1 MFPKNTG
8 DEREVM
14 WVKKALSVML
24 ACAVISMSAPAAFA
38 EEYSVYDSL
47 KSESVTVEANVNK
60 DGLYGSGDRMVR
72 VRDGKVS
79 PYTGFAKTKKGTY
92 CYKDGIKWTGWYKK
106 GGKWYY
112 FDPLNDGLK
121 AVKTAKTSLGIY
133 HLDKNGAWNGKYSG
147 SVKRPADFGY
157 SFRFGGGESTE
168 YFFSTNDG
176 ILSRDAYVDGVDTE
190 KKIKISAH
198 DMQIIYDAF
207 KSSGAESFGAS
218 DTEDTVGSQYEPPT
232 DMPNFSIEWYS
243 GEECI
248 GSVDCSCTVF
258 YDEYYTASE
267 EVRKLA
273 GLVRFSRMYLE
284 SRDEYREIIA
294 EENAYVEAHQ
304 HDDAP
309 FDELEEVKLSSSD
322 VYKFKGHSSPSGG
335 RAMLITSN
343 SELNELISMLKKE
356 GISEKS
362 KLIGRLS
369 SYSDEYF
376 REYVIIFGDGNASSG
391 SVKIEDPKLYTGYG
405 NIYLSVTYKYPE
417 IFTDDGCYIA
427 AVTETSKKRLDC
439 EKNKLPVVWRQTR
452 INYEGNAF

>member
-1 MFPKNTG
+1 MFPKNTD
-8 DEREVM
+8 DERKVM

-47 KSESVTVEANVNK
+47 KSESVTVEVNVNK

-147 SVKRPADFGY
+147 SSKRPADFGY

-168 YFFSTNDG
+168 NFFSTKDG
-176 ILSRDAYVDGVDTE
+176 MLSRDAYVDGVETE
-190 KKIKISAH
+190 KKIKISAR

-207 KSSGAESFGAS
+207 KSSGAENFDAEYA
-218 DTEDTVGSQYEPPT
+218 EDTVGIQFDTSIDVPS
-232 DMPNFSIEWYS
+232 FSIEWYS
-243 GEECI
+243 GKECI
-248 GSVDCSCTVF
+248 DSVGCSSIIF
-258 YDEYYTASE
+258 YNEYYTASE

-273 GLVRFSRMYLE
+273 GLVRFSCMYLE
-284 SRDEYREIIA
+284 SRAEYKEIIA
-294 EENAYVEAHQ
+294 EENAYAEAHKY
-304 HDDAP
+304 AEVP
-309 FDELEEVKLSSSD
+309 YDELTRVKISAGD
-322 VYKFKGHSSPSGG
+322 IYKFRGHSSPSGG
-335 RAMLITSN
+335 RAMLITSKA
-343 SELNELISMLKKE
+343 EMNELISQLEKE
-356 GISEKS
+356 GVSKNS

-369 SYSDEYF
+369 SYSKEYF
-376 REYVIIFGDGNASSG
+376 KDNAVIFGDGNAYSG
-391 SVKIEDPKLYTGYG
+391 SVKIDDPKIYTGYG
-405 NIYLSVTYKYPE
+405 NIYLNVNLKYPE
-417 IFTDDGCYIA
+417 MFTDDCCYYA
-427 AVTETSKKRLDC
+427 AVAEADKKALGCDNS
-439 EKNKLPVVWRQTR
+439 EVNVIWRSDT
-452 INYEGNAF
+452 ITNYETE

>member
-24 ACAVISMSAPAAFA
+24 ACAVISMSAPVAFA
-38 EEYSVYDSL
+38 KEYTVYDSL
-47 KSESVTVEANVNK
+47 TFTSRTVEANAEK
-60 DGLYGSGDRMVR
+60 DGLYTSGDLTVK
-72 VRDGKVS
+72 VKDGAVS
-79 PYTGFAKTKKGTY
+79 PFTGFAKTQKGVY
-92 CYKDGIKWTGWYKK
+92 CYRDGIKWTGWYRQ

-112 FDPLNDGLK
+112 FDPKNDGLK
-121 AVKTAKTSLGIY
+121 ASGTAKTSLGTY
-133 HLDKNGAWNGKYSG
+133 YFDENGVWNGKCSK
-147 SVKRPADFGY
+147 SAKCPTDFGY

-168 YFFSTNDG
+168 YFFSTKDG
-176 ILSRDAYVDGVDTE
+176 ILSRDSYIDGVDTE
-190 KKIKISAH
+190 KKIKISAR
-198 DMQIIYDAF
+198 DMQIIYDTF
-207 KSSGAESFGAS
+207 KASGAESFDAA
-218 DTEDTVGSQYEPPT
+218 DTVGSQYDPLT

-294 EENAYVEAHQ
+294 EENAYAEAHQ

-376 REYVIIFGDGNASSG
+376 RENVIIFGDGNASSG

-405 NIYLSVTYKYPE
+405 NIYLSVTYKYPK

>member
-1 MFPKNTG
+1 MFPKNTD

-47 KSESVTVEANVNK
+47 KSESVTVEVNVNK

-121 AVKTAKTSLGIY
+121 AVKTAKTSLGTY
-133 HLDKNGAWNGKYSG
+133 YLDGNGAWNGKYSG

-168 YFFSTNDG
+168 YFFSTKDG
-176 ILSRDAYVDGVDTE
+176 MLSRDAYVDGVETE
-190 KKIKISAH
+190 KKIKISAR

-207 KSSGAESFGAS
+207 KSSGAENFDAEYA
-218 DTEDTVGSQYEPPT
+218 EDTVGIQFDTSIDVPS
-232 DMPNFSIEWYS
+232 FSIEWYS
-243 GEECI
+243 GKECI
-248 GSVDCSCTVF
+248 DSVGCSSIIF
-258 YDEYYTASE
+258 YNEYYTASE

-273 GLVRFSRMYLE
+273 ELVRFSRMYLE
-284 SRDEYREIIA
+284 SRAEYKEIIA
-294 EENAYVEAHQ
+294 EENAYAEAHKY
-304 HDDAP
+304 AEVP
-309 FDELEEVKLSSSD
+309 YDELTRVKISAGD
-322 VYKFKGHSSPSGG
+322 IYKFRGRSSPSGG
-335 RAMLITSN
+335 RAMLITSKA
-343 SELNELISMLKKE
+343 EMNELISQLEKE
-356 GISEKS
+356 GVSKNS

-369 SYSDEYF
+369 SYSKEYF
-376 REYVIIFGDGNASSG
+376 KDNAVIFGDGNAYSG
-391 SVKIEDPKLYTGYG
+391 SVKIDDPKIYTGYG
-405 NIYLSVTYKYPE
+405 NIYLNVDLKYPE
-417 IFTDDGCYIA
+417 MFTDDCCYYA
-427 AVTETSKKRLDC
+427 AVAEADKKALGCDNS
-439 EKNKLPVVWRQTR
+439 EVNVIWRSDT
-452 INYEGNAF
+452 ITNYETE

>member
-1 MFPKNTG
+1 
-8 DEREVM
+8 M

-133 HLDKNGAWNGKYSG
+133 HFDKNGAWNGKYSG

-168 YFFSTNDG
+168 CFFSTKDG
-176 ILSRDAYVDGVDTE
+176 ILSRDAYIDGVDTE
-190 KKIKISAH
+190 KKIKISAR

-207 KSSGAESFGAS
+207 KSSGAENFDAEYA
-218 DTEDTVGSQYEPPT
+218 EDTVGIQFDTSIDVPS
-232 DMPNFSIEWYS
+232 FSIEWYS

-284 SRDEYREIIA
+284 SRAEYKEIIA
-294 EENAYVEAHQ
+294 EENAYAEAHKY
-304 HDDAP
+304 AEVP
-309 FDELEEVKLSSSD
+309 YDELTRVKISAGD
-322 VYKFKGHSSPSGG
+322 IYKFRGHSSPSGG
-335 RAMLITSN
+335 RAMLITSKA
-343 SELNELISMLKKE
+343 EMNELISQLEKE
-356 GISEKS
+356 GVSKNS

-369 SYSDEYF
+369 SYSKEYF
-376 REYVIIFGDGNASSG
+376 KDNAVIFGDGNAYSG
-391 SVKIEDPKLYTGYG
+391 SVKIDDPKIYTGYG
-405 NIYLSVTYKYPE
+405 NIYLNVDLKYPE
-417 IFTDDGCYIA
+417 MFTDDCCYYA
-427 AVTETSKKRLDC
+427 AVAEADKKALGCDNS
-439 EKNKLPVVWRQTR
+439 EVNVIWRSDT
-452 INYEGNAF
+452 ITNYETE

>member
-168 YFFSTNDG
+168 YFFSTKDG
-176 ILSRDAYVDGVDTE
+176 MLSRDAYVDGVETE
-190 KKIKISAH
+190 KKIKISAR

-207 KSSGAESFGAS
+207 KSSGAENFDVEYA
-218 DTEDTVGSQYEPPT
+218 EDTVGIQFDTSIDVPS
-232 DMPNFSIEWYS
+232 FSIEWYS
-243 GEECI
+243 GKECI
-248 GSVDCSCTVF
+248 DSVGCSSIIF
-258 YDEYYTASE
+258 YNEYYTASE

-273 GLVRFSRMYLE
+273 ELVRFSRMYLE
-284 SRDEYREIIA
+284 SRAEYKEIIA
-294 EENAYVEAHQ
+294 EENAYAEAHKY
-304 HDDAP
+304 AEVP
-309 FDELEEVKLSSSD
+309 YDELTRVKISAGD
-322 VYKFKGHSSPSGG
+322 IYKFKGHSSPSGG
-335 RAMLITSN
+335 RAMLITSKA
-343 SELNELISMLKKE
+343 EMNELISQLEKE
-356 GISEKS
+356 GVSKNS

-369 SYSDEYF
+369 SYSKEYF
-376 REYVIIFGDGNASSG
+376 KDNAVIFGDGNAYSG
-391 SVKIEDPKLYTGYG
+391 SVKIDDPKIYTGYG
-405 NIYLSVTYKYPE
+405 NIYLNVNLKYPE
-417 IFTDDGCYIA
+417 MFTDDCCYYA
-427 AVTETSKKRLDC
+427 AVAEADKKALGCDNS
-439 EKNKLPVVWRQTR
+439 EVNVIWRSDT
-452 INYEGNAF
+452 ITNYETE

>member
-8 DEREVM
+8 DERKVM

-147 SVKRPADFGY
+147 SSKRPADFGY

-168 YFFSTNDG
+168 YFFSTKDG
-176 ILSRDAYVDGVDTE
+176 MLSRDAYVDGVETE
-190 KKIKISAH
+190 KKIKISAR

-207 KSSGAESFGAS
+207 KSSGAENFDAEYA
-218 DTEDTVGSQYEPPT
+218 EDTVGIQFDTSIDVPS
-232 DMPNFSIEWYS
+232 FSIEWYS
-243 GEECI
+243 GKECI
-248 GSVDCSCTVF
+248 DSVGCSSIIF
-258 YDEYYTASE
+258 YKEYYAASE

-284 SRDEYREIIA
+284 SRAEYKEIIA
-294 EENAYVEAHQ
+294 EENAYAEAHKY
-304 HDDAP
+304 AEVP
-309 FDELEEVKLSSSD
+309 YYELTRVKISAGD
-322 VYKFKGHSSPSGG
+322 IYKFRGHSSPSGG
-335 RAMLITSN
+335 RAMLIPSKA
-343 SELNELISMLKKE
+343 EMNELISQLEKE
-356 GISEKS
+356 GVSKNS

-369 SYSDEYF
+369 SYSKEYF
-376 REYVIIFGDGNASSG
+376 KDNAVIFGDGNAYSG
-391 SVKIEDPKLYTGYG
+391 SVKIDDPKIYTGYG
-405 NIYLSVTYKYPE
+405 NIYLNVDLKYPE
-417 IFTDDGCYIA
+417 MFTDDCCYYA
-427 AVTETSKKRLDC
+427 AVAEADKKALGCDNS
-439 EKNKLPVVWRQTR
+439 EINVIWRSDT
-452 INYEGNAF
+452 ITNYETE

>member
-1 MFPKNTG
+1 
-8 DEREVM
+8 M

-147 SVKRPADFGY
+147 SSKRPADFGY

-168 YFFSTNDG
+168 YFFSTKDG
-176 ILSRDAYVDGVDTE
+176 MLSRDAYVDGVETE
-190 KKIKISAH
+190 KKIKISAR

-207 KSSGAESFGAS
+207 KSSGAENFDAEYA
-218 DTEDTVGSQYEPPT
+218 EDTVGIQFDTSIDVPS
-232 DMPNFSIEWYS
+232 FSIEWYS
-243 GEECI
+243 GKECI
-248 GSVDCSCTVF
+248 DSVGCSSIIF
-258 YDEYYTASE
+258 YKEYYAASE

-284 SRDEYREIIA
+284 SRAEYKEIIA
-294 EENAYVEAHQ
+294 EENAYAEAHKY
-304 HDDAP
+304 AEVP
-309 FDELEEVKLSSSD
+309 YYELTRVKISAGD
-322 VYKFKGHSSPSGG
+322 IYKFRGHSSPSGG
-335 RAMLITSN
+335 RAMLIPSKA
-343 SELNELISMLKKE
+343 EMNELISQLEKE
-356 GISEKS
+356 GVSKNS

-369 SYSDEYF
+369 SYSKEYF
-376 REYVIIFGDGNASSG
+376 KDNAVIFGDGNAYSG
-391 SVKIEDPKLYTGYG
+391 SVKIDDPKIYTGYG
-405 NIYLSVTYKYPE
+405 NIYLNVDLKYPE
-417 IFTDDGCYIA
+417 MFTDDCCYYA
-427 AVTETSKKRLDC
+427 AVAEADKKALGCDNS
-439 EKNKLPVVWRQTR
+439 EINVIWRSDT
-452 INYEGNAF
+452 ITNYETE

>member
-1 MFPKNTG
+1 M
-8 DEREVM
+8 R
-14 WVKKALSVML
+14 VKKALSVML

-133 HLDKNGAWNGKYSG
+133 YLDKNGAWNGKYSG

-168 YFFSTNDG
+168 YFFSTKDG
-176 ILSRDAYVDGVDTE
+176 ILSRDAYVDGVGTE
-190 KKIKISAH
+190 KKIKISAR

-207 KSSGAESFGAS
+207 KSSGAENFDAEYA
-218 DTEDTVGSQYEPPT
+218 EDTVGIQFDTSIDVPS
-232 DMPNFSIEWYS
+232 FSIEWYS
-243 GEECI
+243 GKECI
-248 GSVDCSCTVF
+248 DSVGCSSIIF
-258 YDEYYTASE
+258 YNEYYTASE

-273 GLVRFSRMYLE
+273 ELVRFSRMYLE
-284 SRDEYREIIA
+284 SRAEYKEIIA
-294 EENAYVEAHQ
+294 EENAYAEAHKY
-304 HDDAP
+304 AEVP
-309 FDELEEVKLSSSD
+309 YDELTRVKISAGD
-322 VYKFKGHSSPSGG
+322 IYKFRGHSSPSGG
-335 RAMLITSN
+335 RAMLITSKA
-343 SELNELISMLKKE
+343 EMNELISQLEKE
-356 GISEKS
+356 GVSKNS

-369 SYSDEYF
+369 SYSKEYF
-376 REYVIIFGDGNASSG
+376 KDNAVIFGDGNAYSG
-391 SVKIEDPKLYTGYG
+391 SVKIDDPKIYTGYG
-405 NIYLSVTYKYPE
+405 NIYLNVDLKYPE
-417 IFTDDGCYIA
+417 MFTDDCCYYA
-427 AVTETSKKRLDC
+427 AVAEADKKTLGCDNS
-439 EKNKLPVVWRQTR
+439 EVNVIWRSDT
-452 INYEGNAF
+452 ITNYETE

>member
-1 MFPKNTG
+1 
-8 DEREVM
+8 M

-24 ACAVISMSAPAAFA
+24 ACAVISMSAPTAFA

-147 SVKRPADFGY
+147 SSKRPADFGY

-168 YFFSTNDG
+168 YFFSTKDG
-176 ILSRDAYVDGVDTE
+176 KLGRDAYIDGVDSE
-190 KKIKISAH
+190 KDIKISAS
-198 DMQIIYDAF
+198 DMQIIYDTF
-207 KSSGAESFGAS
+207 KASGAESFGAS

-309 FDELEEVKLSSSD
+309 FDELKEVKLSSSD

-376 REYVIIFGDGNASSG
+376 RENVIIFGDGNASSG

>member
-8 DEREVM
+8 DERKVM

-147 SVKRPADFGY
+147 SSKRPADFGY

-168 YFFSTNDG
+168 YFFSTKDG
-176 ILSRDAYVDGVDTE
+176 MLSRDAYVDGVETE
-190 KKIKISAH
+190 KKIKISAR

-207 KSSGAESFGAS
+207 KSSGAENFDAEYA
-218 DTEDTVGSQYEPPT
+218 EDTVGIQFDTSIDVPS
-232 DMPNFSIEWYS
+232 FSIEWYS
-243 GEECI
+243 GKECI
-248 GSVDCSCTVF
+248 DSVGCSSIIF
-258 YDEYYTASE
+258 YKEYYAASE

-284 SRDEYREIIA
+284 SRAEYKEIIA
-294 EENAYVEAHQ
+294 EENAYAEAHKY
-304 HDDAP
+304 AEVP
-309 FDELEEVKLSSSD
+309 YYELTRVKISAGD
-322 VYKFKGHSSPSGG
+322 IYKFRGHSSPSGG
-335 RAMLITSN
+335 RAMLIPSKA
-343 SELNELISMLKKE
+343 EMNELISQLEKE
-356 GISEKS
+356 GVSKNS

-369 SYSDEYF
+369 SYSKEYF
-376 REYVIIFGDGNASSG
+376 KDNAVIFGDGNAYSG
-391 SVKIEDPKLYTGYG
+391 SVKINDPKIYTGYG
-405 NIYLSVTYKYPE
+405 NIYLNVDLKYPE
-417 IFTDDGCYIA
+417 MFTDDCCYYA
-427 AVTETSKKRLDC
+427 AVAEADKKALGCDNS
-439 EKNKLPVVWRQTR
+439 EINVIWRSDT
-452 INYEGNAF
+452 ITNYETE

>member
-1 MFPKNTG
+1 M
-8 DEREVM
+8 
-14 WVKKALSVML
+14 KKAISAIL

-38 EEYSVYDSL
+38 KEYAVYDSL

-147 SVKRPADFGY
+147 SSKRPADFGY

-168 YFFSTNDG
+168 YFFSTKDG
-176 ILSRDAYVDGVDTE
+176 MLSRDAYVDGVETE
-190 KKIKISAH
+190 KKIKISAR

-207 KSSGAESFGAS
+207 KSSGAENFDAEYA
-218 DTEDTVGSQYEPPT
+218 EDTVGIQFDTSIDVPS
-232 DMPNFSIEWYS
+232 FSIEWYS
-243 GEECI
+243 GKECI
-248 GSVDCSCTVF
+248 DIVGCSSIIF
-258 YDEYYTASE
+258 YNEYYTASE

-273 GLVRFSRMYLE
+273 ELVRFSRMYLE
-284 SRDEYREIIA
+284 SRAEYKEIIA
-294 EENAYVEAHQ
+294 EENAYAEAHKY
-304 HDDAP
+304 AEVP
-309 FDELEEVKLSSSD
+309 YDELTRVKISAGD
-322 VYKFKGHSSPSGG
+322 IYKFRGHSSPSGG
-335 RAMLITSN
+335 RAMLITSKA
-343 SELNELISMLKKE
+343 EMNELISQLEKE
-356 GISEKS
+356 GVSKNS

-369 SYSDEYF
+369 SYSKEYF
-376 REYVIIFGDGNASSG
+376 KDNAVIFGDGNACSG
-391 SVKIEDPKLYTGYG
+391 SVKIDDPKIYTGYG
-405 NIYLSVTYKYPE
+405 NIYLNVNLKYPE
-417 IFTDDGCYIA
+417 MFTDDCCYYA
-427 AVTETSKKRLDC
+427 AVAEADKKALGCDNS
-439 EKNKLPVVWRQTR
+439 EVNVIWRSDT
-452 INYEGNAF
+452 ITNYETE

>member
-1 MFPKNTG
+1 MFPKNTD

-24 ACAVISMSAPAAFA
+24 ACAVISMAAPAAFA

-47 KSESVTVEANVNK
+47 KSESVTVEVNVNK

-147 SVKRPADFGY
+147 SSKRPADFGY

-168 YFFSTNDG
+168 YFFSTKDG
-176 ILSRDAYVDGVDTE
+176 MLSRDAYVDGVETE
-190 KKIKISAH
+190 KKIKISAR

-207 KSSGAESFGAS
+207 KSSGAENFDAEYA
-218 DTEDTVGSQYEPPT
+218 EDTVGIQFDTSIDVPS
-232 DMPNFSIEWYS
+232 FSIEWYS
-243 GEECI
+243 GKECI
-248 GSVDCSCTVF
+248 DSVGCSSIIF
-258 YDEYYTASE
+258 YKEYYAASE

-284 SRDEYREIIA
+284 SRAEYKEIIA
-294 EENAYVEAHQ
+294 EENAYAEAHKY
-304 HDDAP
+304 AEVP
-309 FDELEEVKLSSSD
+309 YYELTRVKISAGD
-322 VYKFKGHSSPSGG
+322 IYKFRGHSSPSGG
-335 RAMLITSN
+335 RAMLIPSKA
-343 SELNELISMLKKE
+343 EMNELISQLEKE
-356 GISEKS
+356 GVSKNS

-369 SYSDEYF
+369 SYSKEYF
-376 REYVIIFGDGNASSG
+376 KDNAVIFGDGNAYSG
-391 SVKIEDPKLYTGYG
+391 SVKIDDPKIYTGYG
-405 NIYLSVTYKYPE
+405 NIYLNVDLKYPE
-417 IFTDDGCYIA
+417 MFTDDCCYYA
-427 AVTETSKKRLDC
+427 AVAEADKKALGCDNS
-439 EKNKLPVVWRQTR
+439 EINVIWRSDT
-452 INYEGNAF
+452 ITNYETE

>member
-147 SVKRPADFGY
+147 SSKRPADFGY

-168 YFFSTNDG
+168 YFFSTKDG
-176 ILSRDAYVDGVDTE
+176 MLSRDAYVDGVETE
-190 KKIKISAH
+190 KKIKISAR

-207 KSSGAESFGAS
+207 KSSGAENFDVEYA
-218 DTEDTVGSQYEPPT
+218 EDTVGIQFDTSIDVPS
-232 DMPNFSIEWYS
+232 FSIEWYS
-243 GEECI
+243 GKECI
-248 GSVDCSCTVF
+248 DSVGCSSIIF
-258 YDEYYTASE
+258 YNEYYTASE

-273 GLVRFSRMYLE
+273 ELVRFSRMYLE
-284 SRDEYREIIA
+284 SRAEYKEIIA
-294 EENAYVEAHQ
+294 EENAYAEAHKY
-304 HDDAP
+304 AEVP
-309 FDELEEVKLSSSD
+309 YDELTRVKISAGD
-322 VYKFKGHSSPSGG
+322 IYKFRGRSSPSGG
-335 RAMLITSN
+335 RAMLITSKA
-343 SELNELISMLKKE
+343 EMNELISQLEKE
-356 GISEKS
+356 GVSKNS

-369 SYSDEYF
+369 SYSKEYF
-376 REYVIIFGDGNASSG
+376 KDNAVIFGDGNAYSG
-391 SVKIEDPKLYTGYG
+391 SVKIDDPKIYTGYG
-405 NIYLSVTYKYPE
+405 NIYLNVDLKYPE
-417 IFTDDGCYIA
+417 MFTDDCCYYA
-427 AVTETSKKRLDC
+427 AVAEADKKTLGCDNS
-439 EKNKLPVVWRQTR
+439 EVNVIWRSDT
-452 INYEGNAF
+452 ITNYETE

>member
-1 MFPKNTG
+1 
-8 DEREVM
+8 M

-147 SVKRPADFGY
+147 SSKRPADFGY

-168 YFFSTNDG
+168 YFFSTKDG
-176 ILSRDAYVDGVDTE
+176 MLSRDAYVDGVETE
-190 KKIKISAH
+190 KKIKISAR

-207 KSSGAESFGAS
+207 KSSGAENFDVEYA
-218 DTEDTVGSQYEPPT
+218 EDTVGIQFDTSIDVPS
-232 DMPNFSIEWYS
+232 FSIEWYS
-243 GEECI
+243 GKECI
-248 GSVDCSCTVF
+248 DSVGCSSIIF
-258 YDEYYTASE
+258 YNEYYTASE

-273 GLVRFSRMYLE
+273 ELVRFSRMYLE
-284 SRDEYREIIA
+284 SRAEYKEIIA
-294 EENAYVEAHQ
+294 EENAYAEAHKY
-304 HDDAP
+304 AEVP
-309 FDELEEVKLSSSD
+309 YDELTRVKISAGD
-322 VYKFKGHSSPSGG
+322 IYKFRGRSSPSGG
-335 RAMLITSN
+335 RAMLITSKA
-343 SELNELISMLKKE
+343 EMNELISQLEKE
-356 GISEKS
+356 GVSKNS

-369 SYSDEYF
+369 SYSKEYF
-376 REYVIIFGDGNASSG
+376 KDNAVIFGDGNAYSG
-391 SVKIEDPKLYTGYG
+391 SVKIDDPKIYTGYG
-405 NIYLSVTYKYPE
+405 NIYLNVDLKYPE
-417 IFTDDGCYIA
+417 MFTDDCCYYA
-427 AVTETSKKRLDC
+427 AVAEADKKTLGCDNS
-439 EKNKLPVVWRQTR
+439 EVNVIWRSDT
-452 INYEGNAF
+452 ITNYETE

>member
-1 MFPKNTG
+1 MFPKNTD

-47 KSESVTVEANVNK
+47 KSESGTVEANVNK

-147 SVKRPADFGY
+147 SSKRPANFGY

-168 YFFSTNDG
+168 YFFSTKDG
-176 ILSRDAYVDGVDTE
+176 MLSRDAYVDGVETE
-190 KKIKISAH
+190 KKIKISAR

-207 KSSGAESFGAS
+207 KSSGAENFDVEYA
-218 DTEDTVGSQYEPPT
+218 EDTVGIQFDTSIDVPS
-232 DMPNFSIEWYS
+232 FSIEWYS
-243 GEECI
+243 GKECI
-248 GSVDCSCTVF
+248 DSVGCSSIIF
-258 YDEYYTASE
+258 YNEYYTASE

-273 GLVRFSRMYLE
+273 ELVRFSRMYLE
-284 SRDEYREIIA
+284 SRAEYKEIIA
-294 EENAYVEAHQ
+294 EENAYAEAHKY
-304 HDDAP
+304 AEVP
-309 FDELEEVKLSSSD
+309 YDELTRVKISAGD
-322 VYKFKGHSSPSGG
+322 IYKFRGRSSPSGG
-335 RAMLITSN
+335 RAMLITSKA
-343 SELNELISMLKKE
+343 EMNELISQLEKE
-356 GISEKS
+356 GVSKNS

-369 SYSDEYF
+369 SYSKEYF
-376 REYVIIFGDGNASSG
+376 KDNAVIFGDGNAYSG
-391 SVKIEDPKLYTGYG
+391 SVKIDDPKIYTGYG
-405 NIYLSVTYKYPE
+405 NIYLNVDLKYPE
-417 IFTDDGCYIA
+417 MFTDDCCYYA
-427 AVTETSKKRLDC
+427 AVAEADKKTLGCDNS
-439 EKNKLPVVWRQTR
+439 EVNVIWRSDT
-452 INYEGNAF
+452 ITNYETE

>member
-92 CYKDGIKWTGWYKK
+92 CYKDGIKWMGWYKK

-147 SVKRPADFGY
+147 SSKRPADFGY

-168 YFFSTNDG
+168 YFFSTKDG
-176 ILSRDAYVDGVDTE
+176 MLSRDAYVDGVETE
-190 KKIKISAH
+190 KKIKISAR

-207 KSSGAESFGAS
+207 KSSGAENFDAEYA
-218 DTEDTVGSQYEPPT
+218 EDTVGIQFDTSIDVPS
-232 DMPNFSIEWYS
+232 FSIEWYS
-243 GEECI
+243 GKECI
-248 GSVDCSCTVF
+248 DSVGCSSIIF
-258 YDEYYTASE
+258 YKEYYAASE

-284 SRDEYREIIA
+284 SRAEYKEIIA
-294 EENAYVEAHQ
+294 EENAYAEAHKY
-304 HDDAP
+304 AEVP
-309 FDELEEVKLSSSD
+309 YDELTRVKISAGD
-322 VYKFKGHSSPSGG
+322 IYKFRGRSSPSGG
-335 RAMLITSN
+335 RAMLIISKA
-343 SELNELISMLKKE
+343 EMNELISQLEKE
-356 GISEKS
+356 GVRKNS

-369 SYSDEYF
+369 SYSKEYF
-376 REYVIIFGDGNASSG
+376 KDNAVIFGDGNAYSG
-391 SVKIEDPKLYTGYG
+391 SVKIDDPKIYTGYG
-405 NIYLSVTYKYPE
+405 NIYLNVDLKYPE
-417 IFTDDGCYIA
+417 MFTDDCCYYA
-427 AVTETSKKRLDC
+427 AVAEADKKALGCDNS
-439 EKNKLPVVWRQTR
+439 EVNVIWRSDT
-452 INYEGNAF
+452 ITNYETE

>member
-1 MFPKNTG
+1 M
-8 DEREVM
+8 
-14 WVKKALSVML
+14 KKALSVML

-38 EEYSVYDSL
+38 EKFSVYDSL

-60 DGLYGSGDRMVR
+60 DGLYSSGDRMVR

-133 HLDKNGAWNGKYSG
+133 HLDGNGAWNGKYSD

-168 YFFSTNDG
+168 YFFSTKDG
-176 ILSRDAYVDGVDTE
+176 ILSRDAYVDGVETE
-190 KKIKISAH
+190 KKIKISAR

-207 KSSGAESFGAS
+207 KSSGAENFDAEYA
-218 DTEDTVGSQYEPPT
+218 EDTVGIQFDTSIDVPS
-232 DMPNFSIEWYS
+232 FSIEWYS
-243 GEECI
+243 GKECI
-248 GSVDCSCTVF
+248 DSVGCSSIIF
-258 YDEYYTASE
+258 YNEYYAASE

-284 SRDEYREIIA
+284 SRAEYKEIIA
-294 EENAYVEAHQ
+294 EENAYAEAHKY
-304 HDDAP
+304 AEVP
-309 FDELEEVKLSSSD
+309 YDELTRVKISAGD
-322 VYKFKGHSSPSGG
+322 IYKFRGHSSPSGG
-335 RAMLITSN
+335 RAMLITSKA
-343 SELNELISMLKKE
+343 EMNELISQLEKE
-356 GISEKS
+356 GVSKNS

-369 SYSDEYF
+369 SYSKEYF
-376 REYVIIFGDGNASSG
+376 KDNAVIFGDGNAYSG
-391 SVKIEDPKLYTGYG
+391 SVKIDDPKIYTGYG
-405 NIYLSVTYKYPE
+405 NIYLNVDLKYPE
-417 IFTDDGCYIA
+417 MFTDDCCYYA
-427 AVTETSKKRLDC
+427 AVAEADKKTLGCDNSEVNVIWRSDTITNYDTE
-439 EKNKLPVVWRQTR
+439 
-452 INYEGNAF
+452 

>member
-8 DEREVM
+8 DERKVM

-92 CYKDGIKWTGWYKK
+92 CYKDGIKWMGWYKK

-147 SVKRPADFGY
+147 SSKRPADFGY

-168 YFFSTNDG
+168 YFFSTKDG
-176 ILSRDAYVDGVDTE
+176 MLSRDAYVDGVETE
-190 KKIKISAH
+190 KKIKISAR

-207 KSSGAESFGAS
+207 KSSGAENFDAEYA
-218 DTEDTVGSQYEPPT
+218 EDTVGIQFDTSIDVPS
-232 DMPNFSIEWYS
+232 FSIEWYS
-243 GEECI
+243 GKECI
-248 GSVDCSCTVF
+248 DSVGCSSIIF
-258 YDEYYTASE
+258 YKEYYAASE

-284 SRDEYREIIA
+284 SRAEYKEIIA
-294 EENAYVEAHQ
+294 EENAYAEAHKY
-304 HDDAP
+304 AEVP
-309 FDELEEVKLSSSD
+309 YDELTRVKISAGD
-322 VYKFKGHSSPSGG
+322 IYKFRGRSSPSGG
-335 RAMLITSN
+335 RAMLIISKA
-343 SELNELISMLKKE
+343 EMNELISQLEKE
-356 GISEKS
+356 GVRKNS

-369 SYSDEYF
+369 SYSKEYF
-376 REYVIIFGDGNASSG
+376 KDNAVIFGDGNAYSG
-391 SVKIEDPKLYTGYG
+391 SVKIDDPKIYTGYG
-405 NIYLSVTYKYPE
+405 NIYLNVDLKYPE
-417 IFTDDGCYIA
+417 MFTDDCCYYA
-427 AVTETSKKRLDC
+427 AVAEADKKALGCDNS
-439 EKNKLPVVWRQTR
+439 EVNVIWRSDT
-452 INYEGNAF
+452 ITNYETE

>member
-121 AVKTAKTSLGIY
+121 AVKTAKTSLGTY
-133 HLDKNGAWNGKYSG
+133 YLDGNGAWNGKYSG

-168 YFFSTNDG
+168 YFFSTKDG
-176 ILSRDAYVDGVDTE
+176 ILSRDAYIDGVGTE
-190 KKIKISAH
+190 KKIKISAR

-207 KSSGAESFGAS
+207 KSSGAENFDAEYA
-218 DTEDTVGSQYEPPT
+218 EDTVGIQFDTSIDVPS
-232 DMPNFSIEWYS
+232 FSIEWYS
-243 GEECI
+243 GKECI
-248 GSVDCSCTVF
+248 DSVGCSSIIF
-258 YDEYYTASE
+258 YNDYYTASE

-284 SRDEYREIIA
+284 SRAEYKEIIA
-294 EENAYVEAHQ
+294 EENAYAEAHKY
-304 HDDAP
+304 AEVP
-309 FDELEEVKLSSSD
+309 YDELTRVKISAGD
-322 VYKFKGHSSPSGG
+322 IYKFRGHSSPSGG
-335 RAMLITSN
+335 RAMLITSKA
-343 SELNELISMLKKE
+343 EMNELISQLEKE
-356 GISEKS
+356 GVSKNS

-369 SYSDEYF
+369 SYSKEYF
-376 REYVIIFGDGNASSG
+376 KDNAVIFGDGNAYSG
-391 SVKIEDPKLYTGYG
+391 SVKIDDPKIYTGYG
-405 NIYLSVTYKYPE
+405 NIYLNVNLKYPE
-417 IFTDDGCYIA
+417 MFTDDCCYYA
-427 AVTETSKKRLDC
+427 AVAEADKKTLGCDNS
-439 EKNKLPVVWRQTR
+439 EVNVIWRSDT
-452 INYEGNAF
+452 ITNYETE

>member
-1 MFPKNTG
+1 MFPKNTD

-38 EEYSVYDSL
+38 EEYAVYDSL

-79 PYTGFAKTKKGTY
+79 PYMGFAKTKKGTY

-133 HLDKNGAWNGKYSG
+133 YLDKNGAWNGKYSG
-147 SVKRPADFGY
+147 SSKRPADFGY

-168 YFFSTNDG
+168 YFFSTKDG
-176 ILSRDAYVDGVDTE
+176 ILSRDAYIDGVDTE
-190 KKIKISAH
+190 KKIKISAR

-207 KSSGAESFGAS
+207 KSSGAENFDAEYA
-218 DTEDTVGSQYEPPT
+218 EDTVGIQFDTSIDVPS
-232 DMPNFSIEWYS
+232 FSIEWYS
-243 GEECI
+243 GKECI
-248 GSVDCSCTVF
+248 DSVGCSSIIF
-258 YDEYYTASE
+258 YSEYYTASE

-284 SRDEYREIIA
+284 SRAEYKEIIA
-294 EENAYVEAHQ
+294 EENAYAEAHKY
-304 HDDAP
+304 DEVP
-309 FDELEEVKLSSSD
+309 YDELTRVKISAGD
-322 VYKFKGHSSPSGG
+322 IYKFRGHSSPSGG
-335 RAMLITSN
+335 RAMLITSKA
-343 SELNELISMLKKE
+343 EMNELISQLEKE
-356 GISEKS
+356 GVSKNS

-369 SYSDEYF
+369 SYSKEYF
-376 REYVIIFGDGNASSG
+376 KDNAVIFGDGNAYSG
-391 SVKIEDPKLYTGYG
+391 SVKIDDPKIYTGYG
-405 NIYLSVTYKYPE
+405 NIYLNVDLKYPE
-417 IFTDDGCYIA
+417 MFTDDCCYYA
-427 AVTETSKKRLDC
+427 AVAEADKKALGCDNS
-439 EKNKLPVVWRQTR
+439 EVNVIWRSDT
-452 INYEGNAF
+452 ITNYETK

>member
-1 MFPKNTG
+1 MFPKNTD
-8 DEREVM
+8 DEREIM

-147 SVKRPADFGY
+147 SSKRPADFGY

-168 YFFSTNDG
+168 YFFSTKDG
-176 ILSRDAYVDGVDTE
+176 MLSRDAYVDGVETE
-190 KKIKISAH
+190 KKIKISAR

-207 KSSGAESFGAS
+207 KSSGAENFDAEYA
-218 DTEDTVGSQYEPPT
+218 EDTVGIQFDTSIDVPS
-232 DMPNFSIEWYS
+232 FSIEWYS
-243 GEECI
+243 GKECI
-248 GSVDCSCTVF
+248 DSVGCSSIIF
-258 YDEYYTASE
+258 YNEYYTASE

-273 GLVRFSRMYLE
+273 ELVRFSSMYLE
-284 SRDEYREIIA
+284 SRAEYKEIIA
-294 EENAYVEAHQ
+294 EENAYAEAHKY
-304 HDDAP
+304 AEVP
-309 FDELEEVKLSSSD
+309 YDELTRVKISAGD
-322 VYKFKGHSSPSGG
+322 IYKFRGHSSPSGG
-335 RAMLITSN
+335 RAMLITSKA
-343 SELNELISMLKKE
+343 EMNELISQLEKE
-356 GISEKS
+356 GVSKNS

-369 SYSDEYF
+369 SYSKEYF
-376 REYVIIFGDGNASSG
+376 KDNAVIFGDGNAYSG
-391 SVKIEDPKLYTGYG
+391 SVKIDDPKIYTGYG
-405 NIYLSVTYKYPE
+405 NIYLNVDLKYPE
-417 IFTDDGCYIA
+417 MFTDDCCYYA
-427 AVTETSKKRLDC
+427 AVAEADKKTLGCDNS
-439 EKNKLPVVWRQTR
+439 EVNVIWRSDT
-452 INYEGNAF
+452 ITNYETE

>member
-79 PYTGFAKTKKGTY
+79 PYTGFAKTKKGIY

-133 HLDKNGAWNGKYSG
+133 HFDKNGAWNGKYSG
-147 SVKRPADFGY
+147 SSKRPADFGY
-157 SFRFGGGESTE
+157 SFHFGGGESTE
-168 YFFSTNDG
+168 YFFSTKDG
-176 ILSRDAYVDGVDTE
+176 ILSRDAYIDGVDTE
-190 KKIKISAH
+190 KKIKISAR
-198 DMQIIYDAF
+198 DMQIIYDTF
-207 KSSGAESFGAS
+207 KSSGAESFDAEYA
-218 DTEDTVGSQYEPPT
+218 EDTVGIQFDTSIDVPS
-232 DMPNFSIEWYS
+232 FSIEWYS
-243 GEECI
+243 GKECI
-248 GSVDCSCTVF
+248 DSVGCSSIIF
-258 YDEYYTASE
+258 YNEYYTASE

-284 SRDEYREIIA
+284 SRDEYKEIIA
-294 EENAYVEAHQ
+294 EENAYAEAHKY
-304 HDDAP
+304 DEVP
-309 FDELEEVKLSSSD
+309 YDELTRVKMSAGD
-322 VYKFKGHSSPSGG
+322 IYKFRGHSSPSGG
-335 RAMLITSN
+335 RAMLITSKA
-343 SELNELISMLKKE
+343 EMNELISQLEKE
-356 GISEKS
+356 GVSKNS

-369 SYSDEYF
+369 SYSKEYF
-376 REYVIIFGDGNASSG
+376 KDNAVIFGDGNAYSG
-391 SVKIEDPKLYTGYG
+391 SVKIDDPKIYTGYG
-405 NIYLSVTYKYPE
+405 NIYLNVDLKYPE
-417 IFTDDGCYIA
+417 MFTDDCCYYA
-427 AVTETSKKRLDC
+427 AVAEADKKALGCDNS
-439 EKNKLPVVWRQTR
+439 EVNVIWRSDT
-452 INYEGNAF
+452 ITNYETE